1 MLSID
6 STTLD
11 VLAIAGT
18 ALGAIGVLTASVTA
32 SRLAALRHQL
42 AVLERPDG
50 SQETVLG
57 AVERQAN
64 DVNALRREL
73 GGTREE
79 LGLARGEIAEAIR
92 HVAVVRYD
100 AFADMG
106 GRMSFSAALLDDG
119 GDGLVITAING
130 RTETRS
136 YAKGVKAGRSD
147 NELSP
152 EEQQVIGLAMR
163 GEQAAEDSRRGAR

>member
-6 STTLD
+6 RTTVE

-18 ALGAIGVLTASVTA
+18 ALGAIGLFTAGVVA
-32 SRLAALRHQL
+32 SRFAALRSQL
-42 AVLERPDG
+42 AVLERPEGGRD
-50 SQETVLG
+50 TVLG
-57 AVERQAN
+57 TLDRQQRDVE
-64 DVNALRREL
+64 ALRREL
-73 GGTREE
+73 STLRAE
-79 LGLARGEIAEAIR
+79 LGLAREEISDAIR

-106 GRMSFSAALLDDG
+106 GRMSFSAALLDDS

-136 YAKGVKAGRSD
+136 YAKGVKSGRSD
-147 NELSP
+147 HELSP
-152 EEQQVIGLAMR
+152 EEQQVLSVALR
-163 GEQAAEDSRRGAR
+163 GEQADARRRSSA